1 MYPDSAIIH
10 QTLFSAIRAALA
22 LTASEADRCLLRAY
36 TDIPAAEP
44 PRTSN
49 VCYYYLQTDPRAPLL
64 QETST
69 ALCDFASSSDES
81 SAAENSA
88 ASSDSAGDSDDT
100 PASSY
105 AASSQAVSS
114 HTAVDSFIP
123 CRLILTFYGPDCESW
138 AHRART
144 FLYLDGAG
152 KPRQILR
159 SAGLYPIPNPSPP
172 SILYEE
178 SAKSFRKRADVT
190 IDLRLL
196 DFTAYGSAITQEPVT
211 IDTVETTPDV
221 QISVSK

>member
-1 MYPDSAIIH
+1 MYPDSIIIH

-36 TDIPAAEP
+36 TDVPAAEP

-69 ALCDFASSSDES
+69 ASTVTGSSG
-81 SAAENSA
+81 
-88 ASSDSAGDSDDT
+88 DSALS
-100 PASSY
+100 
-105 AASSQAVSS
+105 
-114 HTAVDSFIP
+114 AVDSFIP

-159 SAGLYPIPNPSPP
+159 SAGFYPIPNPPPP

-178 SAKSFRKRADVT
+178 SAKSFRKRADVI

-196 DFTAYGSAITQEPVT
+196 DFTAYGSATSLDPVPVGS
-211 IDTVETTPDV
+211 VESTPDIR
-221 QISVSK
+221 ISVTV